1 MGASPAINHHSRE
14 ATDSPPVEHLI
25 LEADCEADTEAGPDI
40 NDDEFKSANEIF
52 KDPSSFDFLS
62 QHGTG
67 NEAALALA
75 RQSLYVKFDPLI
87 GGRPSIMPK
96 TIIDEQDEEQDDA
109 EEESNNNDL
118 IAMNSPSRRASR
130 PATHQTTHQRSKH
143 YEEEIEEEVVNEQRL
158 TFEENMA

>member
-1 MGASPAINHHSRE
+1 MFLFEQNNLKSH
-14 ATDSPPVEHLI
+14 
-25 LEADCEADTEAGPDI
+25 
-40 NDDEFKSANEIF
+40 DDYVNSI
-52 KDPSSFDFLS
+52 SFNI

-75 RQSLYVKFDPLI
+75 RQSLYQKFDPLI

-96 TIIDEQDEEQDDA
+96 TIIDEQDEDGEDA

-130 PATHQTTHQRSKH
+130 PATHQPTVRENFSTQKLNYSFH
-143 YEEEIEEEVVNEQRL
+143 YEQCTVFL
-158 TFEENMA
+158 LK